1 MLISRYQSKLRRE
14 DTDMFGV
21 LFFIFVVAP
30 ITFCILFI
38 IFLVLS
44 IKRGKRI
51 KELEQEVARLRAG
64 YKGEVAP
71 SESAKF
77 APMQPTIN
85 AYGQTEYIR
94 LPEIQ
99 STDYMP
105 QQPAAI
111 SQTQVY
117 APQYTAA
124 PQMPVYAPQ
133 PAPQTAVQENVPGQA
148 PTPSWAMSPAQ
159 AKAAQ
164 VQQQMVQTVPAAP
177 KKKVFSSINITFGI
191 GVLLLTI
198 VGATFMTVSWSW
210 MSDAVRAMS
219 LFAIVAVA
227 YGLSFLAG
235 KVFKLQQTGFAFYT
249 LASMLGPIVVVG
261 LGAFN
266 LLGSAFSFRD
276 GTGWLVAT
284 LAAAILLV
292 SSVGGIFIFKEKV
305 QTGVYRCTFYIALTW
320 LVIFISAQIGQNS
333 SGVSEW
339 SMIGLGL
346 ATLALVFR
354 ILNATK
360 IFNEEKFF
368 KVYSEIITYV
378 PLGFLVPFLVASDGA
393 IFGAMIIEM
402 AALLLYAV
410 TSEHRAWIKY
420 LTPVVGLLVALSWIK
435 FGGTEE
441 IYLCV
446 AVLMLIVFVD
456 YAAHKILRISTWLSD
471 LLLPTALCASSVLGI
486 EDAPAMGVVAGFLA
500 LGLIVYQMI
509 AEPVLASKT
518 SAPEGFFRKS
528 VPMTAQIGMTVL
540 GSAFYYYGASMI
552 CNAIDPAGG
561 VTYFYYTL
569 IALIPAVA
577 ALVLRL
583 VKKDDIRVFTAGTSM
598 SFVAVVAALISWLI
612 QNVEGISRYI
622 YASAWI
628 LTLAVMVF
636 CMAFI
641 VKPVK
646 DKKLS
651 AGAMFWAT
659 LGINSLAI
667 GTFITIAQVCD
678 NMKEDEIA
686 TVLQFAS
693 AGFLILNVAGIAA
706 AWFMRKNKNGVIAGY
721 GTGFKYFFNGFAT
734 LWFLF
739 SWITFDGDWKVIFVA
754 VLFAGLL
761 YLFDSGFFAALPIFA
776 SEITVI
782 DLVTDLENG
791 DIRNA
796 ICIGAALVMALA
808 GRLIFRKEVFN
819 TKRADYLTV
828 LAPVLLYGITNREYV
843 PMMLFFA
850 VSLLVMNYAGRVK
863 VSTKIF
869 VSVFALLVACG
880 VISQPF
886 IDIPDVIFLEI
897 DILIL
902 LGTLFAIC
910 RFIKPFNAIAL
921 KYIWFTGVTLSLV
934 AEGVSAA
941 ITGEGLDL
949 IIVGSASIGIFI
961 YAFIRRNRL
970 WFILGIVS
978 ILSIAVYL
986 SVAFWSSL
994 VWLVFLFIAGS
1005 VLVTMAAINEWGK
1018 RHSKDGKK
1026 RRFFE
1031 EWTW

>member
-1 MLISRYQSKLRRE
+1 
-14 DTDMFGV
+14 MFGV
-21 LFFIFVVAP
+21 LFFVFFVAP

-71 SESAKF
+71 SESAQF
-77 APMQPTIN
+77 APLQPAIN

-105 QQPAAI
+105 KQPAAI
-111 SQTQVY
+111 SQTQAY
-117 APQYTAA
+117 EPQYTAA

-133 PAPQTAVQENVPGQA
+133 PAVQTAVQPAPQTAAQEKNPGQA
-148 PTPSWAMSPAQ
+148 PTPSWALSPAQ

-219 LFAIVAVA
+219 LFAIVAIA

-266 LLGSAFSFRD
+266 LLGSAFSFKD

-292 SSVGGIFIFKEKV
+292 SSLGGIFIFREKV

-333 SGVSEW
+333 SVVSEW

-346 ATLALVFR
+346 ATLSLVFR
-354 ILNATK
+354 ILNVTK

-378 PLGFLVPFLVASDGA
+378 PLGFLVPFLIASDGA

-410 TSEHRAWIKY
+410 TEEKRAWIRY
-420 LTPVVGLLVALSWIK
+420 LTPIVGLFVALSWLK

-441 IYLCV
+441 LYLCV
-446 AVLMLIVFVD
+446 AVLILIVFVD

-471 LLLPTALCASSVLGI
+471 LVLPTAICAFSVIGF
-486 EDAPAMGVVAGFLA
+486 EDAPAMCVVAGFLA
-500 LGLIVYQMI
+500 LGLIIYQMI
-509 AEPVLASKT
+509 AEPVLAEKT

-540 GSAFYYYGASMI
+540 GSAFYYYGAAMI
-552 CNAIDPAGG
+552 CNANDPATGF
-561 VTYFYYTL
+561 TYFYYTL

-577 ALVLRL
+577 SLVFRL
-583 VKKDDIRVFTAGTSM
+583 VKKDDIRVFTAGISM
-598 SFVAVVAALISWLI
+598 SSASIVAALVSLI
-612 QNVEGISRYI
+612 VQDADGILRYV
-622 YASAWI
+622 YVCAWI
-628 LTLAVMVF
+628 LTFAVMVF
-636 CMAFI
+636 CTAFI

-646 DKKLS
+646 EKKLS
-651 AGAMFWAT
+651 AGAMFWVT

-667 GTFITIAQVCD
+667 GTFITIAKACEH
-678 NMKEDEIA
+678 MKEDKIA
-686 TVLQFAS
+686 IVLQFAS
-693 AGFLILNVAGIAA
+693 TGFLILNVLGIAA
-706 AWFMRKNKNGVIAGY
+706 AWFMHKKKTGLITKY

-734 LWFLF
+734 LWFIF
-739 SWITFDGDWKVIFVA
+739 SWITFEGNWKFIIVS

-776 SEITVI
+776 AEISVI
-782 DLVTDLENG
+782 DLVRDLENH

-796 ICIGAALVMALA
+796 ICVGAALVMALA

-828 LAPVLLYGITNREYV
+828 LAPVLLFGISSGDYV
-843 PMMLFFA
+843 PMMIFFA
-850 VSLLVMNYAGRVK
+850 VSLLVTNYAGRVK
-863 VSTKIF
+863 LSTKIF
-869 VSVFALLVACG
+869 ISVSALLVSCG
-880 VISQPF
+880 VICQPF
-886 IDIPDVIFLEI
+886 IDIPDLIFLEI

-910 RFIKPFNAIAL
+910 RFIKPFSAVAL
-921 KYIWFTGVTLSLV
+921 KYIWFTGVSLSLV

-941 ITGEGLDL
+941 VTGEGLDL

-1005 VLVTMAAINEWGK
+1005 VLVAMAAINEWGK

>member
-1 MLISRYQSKLRRE
+1 
-14 DTDMFGV
+14 MFEIIIYCF
-21 LFFIFVVAP
+21 LLAP
-30 ITFCILFI
+30 IAFCILFI
-38 IFLVLS
+38 IFLVIS

-51 KELEQEVARLRAG
+51 KELEKEVAKLRAG

-71 SESAKF
+71 ADSALF
-77 APMQPTIN
+77 TPLQPAVN
-85 AYGQTEYIR
+85 PYGETEYIR

-99 STDYMP
+99 STDYKP
-105 QQPAAI
+105 QQTAAV
-111 SQTQVY
+111 SQTQAY

-124 PQMPVYAPQ
+124 PQMPVYASQ
-133 PAPQTAVQENVPGQA
+133 PEPQTAVKEEIPGQA
-148 PTPSWAMSPAQ
+148 ATPSWAMTPAQ
-159 AKAAQ
+159 AKALQA
-164 VQQQMVQTVPAAP
+164 QQQVVQTMPEAP

-235 KVFKLQQTGFAFYT
+235 KVLKLQQTGFAFYT

-261 LGAFN
+261 LGAFD
-266 LLGSAFSFRD
+266 LLGPAFSFNE

-284 LAAAILLV
+284 LAAGILLA
-292 SSVGGIFIFKEKV
+292 SSVGGIFLFKEKV

-333 SGVSEW
+333 SGISEW

-354 ILNATK
+354 ILNVTK

-368 KVYSEIITYV
+368 IVYSEIITYV
-378 PLGFLVPFLVASDGA
+378 PLGFLVPFLIASDGA

-410 TSEHRAWIKY
+410 TSKNRAWIKY
-420 LTPVVGLLVALSWIK
+420 LTPIVGLGVALSWLK

-446 AVLMLIVFVD
+446 AILILIVFVD

-471 LLLPTALCASSVLGI
+471 LVLPTALCASSFIGF
-486 EDAPAMGVVAGFLA
+486 EKAPVMGVVAGFLA
-500 LGLIVYQMI
+500 LGLVVYQMLV
-509 AEPVLASKT
+509 EPMLAAKT
-518 SAPEGFFRKS
+518 SAPEGFFRES
-528 VPMTAQIGMTVL
+528 VPMPAQIGMTVL
-540 GSAFYYYGASMI
+540 GSAFYYYGAAMI
-552 CNAIDPAGG
+552 LPAIDPAE
-561 VTYFYYTL
+561 VFIYFYYTL
-569 IALIPAVA
+569 IALIPAIA
-577 ALVLRL
+577 ALVYRF
-583 VKKDDIRVFTAGTSM
+583 VKNNDIRLFTAGISM
-598 SFVAVVAALISWLI
+598 SSAAVIAALVSCIDHDPDKILH
-612 QNVEGISRYI
+612 EGFCEYI
-622 YASAWI
+622 YVCAWI
-628 LTLAVMVF
+628 LTLAVIVF
-636 CMAFI
+636 CMTFI
-641 VKPVK
+641 VKSVK
-646 DKKLS
+646 EKKLS
-651 AGAMFWAT
+651 AGVMFCST
-659 LGINSLAI
+659 FGINSLAI
-667 GTFITIAQVCD
+667 GTFITIAKACE
-678 NMKEDEIA
+678 NMTENEID
-686 TVLQFAS
+686 TVLQIAS
-693 AGFLILNVAGIAA
+693 AGFLILNVVGIAA
-706 AWFMRKNKNGVIAGY
+706 AWFMRKKTGLIAKY
-721 GTGFKYFFNGFAT
+721 GTGINYFFNGFAT

-739 SWITFDGDWKVIFVA
+739 SWITFHGEWKFLVVS

-761 YLFDSGFFAALPIFA
+761 YLLDSGFFAILPVFA
-776 SEITVI
+776 AEITVI
-782 DLVTDLENG
+782 DLVRDLEN
-791 DIRNA
+791 DDVRNV
-796 ICIGAALVMALA
+796 ICVAAALVIALA

-819 TKRADYLTV
+819 QKRADYLTV
-828 LAPVLLYGITNREYV
+828 LAPVVLFGLTSGDYV
-843 PMMLFFA
+843 PMMVFLA
-850 VSLLVMNYAGRVK
+850 VSLLVMNYAGRIAI
-863 VSTKIF
+863 STKTL
-869 VSVFALLVACG
+869 VSVSALLVACG
-880 VISQPF
+880 VICQPF
-886 IDIPDVIFLEI
+886 FEIPDLIFLEI

-910 RFIKPFNAIAL
+910 RFIKPFNPVAL
-921 KYIWFTGVTLSLV
+921 KYIWFTGVALSLI

-941 ITGEGLDL
+941 VTGEGLDL

-1005 VLVTMAAINEWGK
+1005 VLVAMAAINEWGK

>member
-1 MLISRYQSKLRRE
+1 
-14 DTDMFGV
+14 MFEVIIYGF
-21 LFFIFVVAP
+21 LLAP
-30 ITFCILFI
+30 IAFCILFI
-38 IFLVLS
+38 IFLVKS

-51 KELEQEVARLRAG
+51 KELEQEVAKLRAG

-71 SESAKF
+71 AESAKF
-77 APMQPTIN
+77 APLQPAVN
-85 AYGQTEYIR
+85 SYGETEYIR

-105 QQPAAI
+105 QQTATV
-111 SQTQVY
+111 SQTQAY
-117 APQYTAA
+117 APQYTSA

-133 PAPQTAVQENVPGQA
+133 SAVQPASQTAVQEEIPGQA
-148 PTPSWAMSPAQ
+148 ATPSWAMTPAQ
-159 AKAAQ
+159 ARASQA
-164 VQQQMVQTVPAAP
+164 QQMVQTMPAAP

-210 MSDAVRAMS
+210 MSDAVRALS
-219 LFAIVAVA
+219 LFGIVAIA

-235 KVFKLQQTGFAFYT
+235 KVFRLQQTGFAFYT

-261 LGAFN
+261 LGAFD
-266 LLGSAFSFRD
+266 LLGPAFSFKE

-284 LAAAILLV
+284 LAAGILLA
-292 SSVGGIFIFKEKV
+292 SSIGGIFIFKEKV

-320 LVIFISAQIGQNS
+320 LVIFISAQIGQSS

-354 ILNATK
+354 ILNVTK
-360 IFNEEKFF
+360 IFSEEKFF
-368 KVYSEIITYV
+368 IVYSEIITYV

-402 AALLLYAV
+402 AALLLCAV
-410 TSEHRAWIKY
+410 TSKSRAWLKY
-420 LTPVVGLLVALSWIK
+420 LTPIVGLGVALSWLK

-446 AVLMLIVFVD
+446 AILLLIVFVD
-456 YAAHKILRISTWLSD
+456 YAAHKILRISTWFSD
-471 LLLPTALCASSVLGI
+471 LVLPTALCAFSFIGF
-486 EDAPAMGVVAGFLA
+486 EKAPVMGVVAGFLA
-500 LGLIVYQMI
+500 LGLTVYQMLI
-509 AEPVLASKT
+509 EPMLAAKT
-518 SAPEGFFRKS
+518 SAPEGFFRES
-528 VPMTAQIGMTVL
+528 VPMPAQIGMTVL
-540 GSAFYYYGASMI
+540 GSAFYYYGAAMI
-552 CNAIDPAGG
+552 LPAIDPAE
-561 VTYFYYTL
+561 VFIYFYYTL
-569 IALIPAVA
+569 IALIPAIA
-577 ALVLRL
+577 ALVYRF
-583 VKKDDIRVFTAGTSM
+583 VKNNDIRIFIAGISM
-598 SFVAVVAALISWLI
+598 SSAAVIAALVSCVDHDPDKVLH
-612 QNVEGISRYI
+612 EGFCEYI
-622 YASAWI
+622 YVCAWI
-628 LTLAVMVF
+628 LTLAVIVF
-636 CMAFI
+636 CMTFI
-641 VKPVK
+641 VKSVK
-646 DKKLS
+646 EKKLNF
-651 AGAMFWAT
+651 GTMFCVSFA
-659 LGINSLAI
+659 INSLAI
-667 GTFITIAQVCD
+667 GTIITIAKACE

-686 TVLQFAS
+686 IVLQFTSVA
-693 AGFLILNVAGIAA
+693 FLILNVIGIAA
-706 AWFMRKNKNGVIAGY
+706 ALFMRKKKNGLIAEY

-739 SWITFDGDWKVIFVA
+739 SWITFEGNWQFIIVS

-761 YLFDSGFFAALPIFA
+761 YLLDSGFFAVLPIFA
-776 SEITVI
+776 AEISVI
-782 DLVTDLENG
+782 DLVSELEND
-791 DIRNA
+791 DIRNV
-796 ICIGAALVMALA
+796 ICVAAALVMALA

-819 TKRADYLTV
+819 KRRADYLTV
-828 LAPVLLYGITNREYV
+828 LAPVILFGLTSGDYV
-843 PMMLFFA
+843 PMMVFLA
-850 VSLLVMNYAGRVK
+850 ASLLVMNYAGRVK
-863 VSTKIF
+863 VSIKILL
-869 VSVFALLVACG
+869 SVFALLVSCG

-886 IDIPDVIFLEI
+886 IDIPDLIFLEI

-910 RFIKPFNAIAL
+910 RFIKPFNPVAL
-921 KYIWFTGVTLSLV
+921 KYIWFTGVALSLI

-941 ITGEGLDL
+941 VTGEGIDL
-949 IIVGSASIGIFI
+949 VIVGSASIGIFI

-994 VWLVFLFIAGS
+994 VWLIFLFIAGS
-1005 VLVTMAAINEWGK
+1005 VLVAMAAINEWGK

>member
-1 MLISRYQSKLRRE
+1 MLE
-14 DTDMFGV
+14 
-21 LFFIFVVAP
+21 FILIAFVVAP
-30 ITFCILFI
+30 VAFCVLFI
-38 IFLVLS
+38 IFLTRS

-51 KELEQEVARLRAG
+51 KELELEVAWLRAG
-64 YKGEVAP
+64 YKGDVAP
-71 SESAKF
+71 AEAAKF
-77 APMQPTIN
+77 APLQPVTN
-85 AYGQTEYIR
+85 AYGQTEYIS

-105 QQPAAI
+105 VQTAATSQTQTAAI
-111 SQTQVY
+111 SQAN
-117 APQYTAA
+117 APQYAMQ
-124 PQMPVYAPQ
+124 PQMPVYVPQ
-133 PAPQTAVQENVPGQA
+133 PAVQTTVQKDIPGQA
-148 PTPSWAMSPAQ
+148 PTPSWAMTPAQ
-159 AKAAQ
+159 ARASQA
-164 VQQQMVQTVPAAP
+164 QQQVVQNVPVAP

-210 MSDAVRAMS
+210 MSDAVRALS

-227 YGLSFLAG
+227 YGLSFVAG

-261 LGAFN
+261 LGAFD
-266 LLGSAFSFRD
+266 LLGSAFSFKD

-284 LAAAILLV
+284 LAAAILLA

-354 ILNATK
+354 IINVTK
-360 IFNEEKFF
+360 IFSEEKFF

-378 PLGFLVPFLVASDGA
+378 PLGFLVPFLVGSDGA
-393 IFGAMIIEM
+393 IFGAMIIEFI
-402 AALLLYAV
+402 ALLLYTV
-410 TSEHRAWIKY
+410 TTRGREWARY
-420 LTPVVGLLVALSWIK
+420 MTPFVGLGVALSWLK
-435 FGGTEE
+435 FGGTDE

-446 AVLMLIVFVD
+446 AVLMLIIFID

-471 LLLPTALCASSVLGI
+471 LVLPTALCASSFVGF
-486 EDAPAMGVVAGFLA
+486 EKAPAMGIVAGFLA

-509 AEPVLASKT
+509 VEPMLAAKT
-518 SAPEGFFRKS
+518 SAPEGFFRES
-528 VPMTAQIGMTVL
+528 VPMPAQIGMTVL
-540 GSAFYYYGASMI
+540 GSAFYYYGAAMI
-552 CNAIDPAGG
+552 CNAINPENG
-561 VTYFYYTL
+561 VIYFYYTL

-577 ALVLRL
+577 ALVYRF
-583 VKKDDIRVFTAGTSM
+583 VKENDVRVFTAGISM
-598 SFVAVVAALISWLI
+598 SSAAVVAALLSC
-612 QNVEGISRYI
+612 VKHDPEGVLHEGFCEYI
-622 YASAWI
+622 YVCAWI
-628 LTLAVMVF
+628 LTLAVIVF
-636 CMAFI
+636 CMTFI

-646 DKKLS
+646 EKKLS
-651 AGAMFWAT
+651 AGAMFWVT

-667 GTFITIAQVCD
+667 GTFITIAKAC
-678 NMKEDEIA
+678 EDMSENEIS

-693 AGFLILNVAGIAA
+693 AGFLILNAIGIAT
-706 AWFMRKNKNGVIAGY
+706 AWFMCKKKTGLIAEY
-721 GTGFKYFFNGFAT
+721 GAGFKYFFNGFAT
-734 LWFLF
+734 LWFIF
-739 SWITFDGDWKVIFVA
+739 SWITFDGDWKFITLS

-761 YLFDSGFFAALPIFA
+761 YLFDSGFFAVLPVFA
-776 SEITVI
+776 AEITVI
-782 DLVTDLENG
+782 DLVRDLEN
-791 DIRNA
+791 DDVRNV
-796 ICIGAALVMALA
+796 ICVAVALVIALA
-808 GRLIFRKEVFN
+808 GRLIFRKEVF
-819 TKRADYLTV
+819 TQKRADYLTV
-828 LAPVLLYGITNREYV
+828 LAPVVLFGLTRGDYV
-843 PMMLFFA
+843 PMMVFLA
-850 VSLLVMNYAGRVK
+850 ASLLVMNYAGRVK
-863 VSTKIF
+863 ISTKILL
-869 VSVFALLVACG
+869 SIFALLVSCG

-886 IDIPDVIFLEI
+886 IDIPDLVFLEI
-897 DILIL
+897 DLLIL

-910 RFIKPFNAIAL
+910 RFIKPFNAAAH
-921 KYIWFTGVTLSLV
+921 KYIWFTGVALSLV

-941 ITGEGLDL
+941 VTGEGLDL
-949 IIVGSASIGIFI
+949 IIVGTASIGIFI

-1005 VLVTMAAINEWGK
+1005 VLVAMAAFNEWGK